1 MSDAPD
7 RLIEA
12 ALRPLAE
19 HAERRQAGI
28 KMLDGMLQASHPG
41 ADAMIARWEAVDVR
55 KRRPLWR
62 WALAV
67 ALLLLSAW
75 VLLSAVHEAWRYKRV
90 LGWFGDFG
98 IGWPA
103 EPHEVMGDGLS
114 ARDRFLLFGDI
125 SKPSKSEQIRALWDS
140 EPDDPTYFAV
150 YAIKYRM
157 DHGGYPPDFVEASR
171 RLAPDNSWFIYHAAA
186 DQARNS
192 VKKEKQSY
200 QAKKAGEAPAWK
212 IVDEKNLSQALAL
225 LRQAGTQRQFANPLK
240 EFVARRVPLLPQ
252 SDQLSRLASSLY
264 LNDYFT
270 SDFIMRNLAEAI
282 AAQAWL
288 LGEAGDADGFR
299 QLLGDAD
306 AFMETFGKMQDP
318 TAIEVLIFKVNT
330 ATVVRNLAA
339 AAGKLGLEKEAS
351 RLKRINGNLEQWSED
366 QKNLKGNDETA
377 LQGSVLAGSVSLLRN
392 QVKSPPSL
400 SDADLKPGRVVEHL
414 LVSRACSLAVW
425 AILGL
430 GIVALALFRF
440 CLPKAVL
447 CLAQRMNALLL
458 PIDWA
463 WILGAGILLPFG
475 YVTALLWLTPLGGQ
489 AWGLIKG
496 GGAVLLLANFLT
508 LALLLLVVPVLI
520 ARWRLARRAAALGIC
535 SGASLLGWL
544 AVGAGLA
551 FVPLLAM
558 VVCPVA
564 NLNSYLILKM
574 ALLLPLLLVI
584 LISLVRALAVTFT
597 RQFSRA
603 VVALTLI
610 PTYACGM
617 LLIMAS
623 IPVYQAAQARWE
635 RRDPMTEL
643 TSNGITPYESKV
655 AGQLLQE
662 VREVLELVK

>member
-1 MSDAPD
+1 MSDAPE
-7 RLIEA
+7 RLIETA
-12 ALRPLAE
+12 VRPLAE
-19 HAERRQAGI
+19 HAERPQAGI

-41 ADAMIARWEAVDVR
+41 ADAMIARWEAVDAR
-55 KRRPLWR
+55 KHRPLWR
-62 WALAV
+62 WVLVA

-90 LGWFGDFG
+90 LGWFGNFG

-103 EPHEVMGDGLS
+103 ESHEVMGDGLS
-114 ARDRFLLFGDI
+114 GRDRFLLFGDI

-140 EPDDPTYFAV
+140 EPDNPTYFAV
-150 YAIKYRM
+150 YAIKYRR
-157 DHGGYPPDFVEASR
+157 DHSEYPPDFLETAR
-171 RLAPDNSWFIYHAAA
+171 RLDPGNSWFIYHAAA
-186 DQARNS
+186 DQAHNS
-192 VKKEKQSY
+192 VKKEKQTY
-200 QAKKAGEAPAWK
+200 QAKKAREAPAWN
-212 IVDEKNLSQALAL
+212 IVSETNLNQALAL
-225 LRQAGTQRQFANPLK
+225 LLQAGKQRQFVNPLK

-252 SDQLSRLASSLY
+252 SDQLSRLASSFY
-264 LNDYFT
+264 LGDYFT

-288 LGEAGDADGFR
+288 LGEAGDAEGFR
-299 QLLGDAD
+299 QLLGDAE
-306 AFMETFGKMQDP
+306 AFMETLGKMQDP
-318 TAIEVLIFKVNT
+318 TAIEVLIFKVNM
-330 ATVVRNLAA
+330 ATVLRNLAA
-339 AAGKLGLEKEAS
+339 AAGKLGLAEEES
-351 RLKRINGNLEQWSED
+351 RLKRIHANLEQWSED
-366 QKNLKGNDETA
+366 QMNLKRNDETA
-377 LQGSVLAGSVSLLRN
+377 LRSSALAGSVCLLQN

-400 SDADLKPGRVVEHL
+400 LDSDLKPGRLVEHL

-463 WILGAGILLPFG
+463 WILGAGVLLPFG
-475 YVTALLWLTPLGGQ
+475 YVTALLRLTPLGGQ
-489 AWGLIKG
+489 EWGLMKG
-496 GGAVLLLANFLT
+496 GGAVLLLANYLT

-544 AVGAGLA
+544 AVGAGLL

-558 VVCPVA
+558 AVSPVA
-564 NLNSYLILKM
+564 NLNTYLILKL